1 MSEDRLA
8 RVEASIIELRERMG
22 RVEGRLEELSK
33 RIDDINHGLSERIED
48 VNYSLSK
55 RIDDL
60 HKTVTA
66 WFTVITILMVF
77 LTAILPLILR
87 YLHMYS

>member
-1 MSEDRLA
+1 MSGRVMSENRLA
-8 RVEASIIELRERMG
+8 RVEASIIKLRERMG
-22 RVEGRLEELSK
+22 KVEGRLEELFK
-33 RIDDINHGLSERIED
+33 RLDDINH
-48 VNYSLSK
+48 SLSK
-55 RIDDL
+55 RLDDL

-87 YLHMYS
+87 YLQV

>member
-1 MSEDRLA
+1 MA
-8 RVEASIIELRERMG
+8 KVEASIIELRERMG

-33 RIDDINHGLSERIED
+33 RIDDINHSLSQRIED
-48 VNYSLSK
+48 VNHSLSR
-55 RIDDL
+55 RIGDL

-77 LTAILPLILR
+77 LTAILPLLLR
-87 YLHMYS
+87 HLYP

>member
-1 MSEDRLA
+1 MSENRLA

-22 RVEGRLEELSK
+22 KVEGRLEELSK
-33 RIDDINHGLSERIED
+33 RIDDINH
-48 VNYSLSK
+48 SLSK

-87 YLHMYS
+87 YLHVYS

>member
-1 MSEDRLA
+1 MGEGQPD
-8 RVEASIIELRERMG
+8 RVEASITELRERIG

-33 RIDDINHGLSERIED
+33 RIDDINH
-48 VNYSLSK
+48 SLSK

-87 YLHMYS
+87 YLHVYS

>member
-1 MSEDRLA
+1 MA
-8 RVEASIIELRERMG
+8 RVG
-22 RVEGRLEELSK
+22 GRLEELSK
-33 RIDDINHGLSERIED
+33 RIDDINH
-48 VNYSLSK
+48 SLSK

-77 LTAILPLILR
+77 LTAILPFILR
-87 YLHMYS
+87 YLHLYP